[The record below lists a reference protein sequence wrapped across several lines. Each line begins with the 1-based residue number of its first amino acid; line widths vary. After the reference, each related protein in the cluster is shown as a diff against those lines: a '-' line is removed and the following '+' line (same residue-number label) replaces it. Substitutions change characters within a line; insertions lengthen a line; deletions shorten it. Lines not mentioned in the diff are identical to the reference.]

1 MVEPNTQKDS
11 DLWPWDAAW
20 EAAPIAIIPTQL
32 RPHLRKHWCHLIK
45 PNCGLLLCPATPPQP
60 AASVCAIC
68 SASGALLSLWRPS
81 FAFRAL
87 RSRKWASPASSF
99 SWIWMCL
106 CILSLWLLF
115 STLDLETK
123 VTFSIILAQNWRP
136 INVRVQWTQRTLAPP
151 LRKSKPCVHTT
162 LLRIPLK
169 QRLLSAVWITQRELD
184 TVGRFNFL

>member
-1 MVEPNTQKDS
+1 MALGCSLGSCTYSNYPHTI
-11 DLWPWDAAW
+11 
-20 EAAPIAIIPTQL
+20 EAT
-32 RPHLRKHWCHLIK
+32 LRKHWCHLIK

-68 SASGALLSLWRPS
+68 SASGALLKSLETFLCLQGS
-81 FAFRAL
+81 L
-87 RSRKWASPASSF
+87 RSRKWTSPASSF
-99 SWIWMCL
+99 TWIWMCL

-136 INVRVQWTQRTLAPP
+136 INVPVQWTQRTLAPP

-162 LLRIPLK
+162 LLQIPLK
-169 QRLLSAVWITQRELD
+169 QRLLFAVWITQRELD